1 MNTYLLSAIV
11 LGYFALLLL
20 IARITKGKTSENEN
34 FFLGGRK
41 SPWMVVAFGMIGAS
55 LSGVTFVSVP
65 GWAKS
70 IDMTY
75 MQTVVGFFFGYLFIA
90 KILLPLYYRLRL
102 TSIYSF
108 FKGRLGI
115 YSYKSAASFFI
126 LSKIM
131 GAAARLFIV
140 TYILQTYIF
149 SHWNIPYVVTATV
162 TLLLIWTYTF
172 QGGIKTIVWTDTLQ
186 TFCMLGALVMIIVC
200 IGQYMNL
207 SPKGLVSTVADSPHF
222 RFFEWNWQSPQ
233 FFWKQFISGIF
244 ITIAMSGLD
253 QDMMQKNLS
262 CRSLKEAQKNMYW
275 YGSAFIPVNFLFLS
289 LGILLVALAHS
300 KGIALPEKGDEL
312 LPMFA
317 ATGYLGNATL
327 IFFTVGI
334 IAAAFSSADSAL
346 TALTTTF
353 CIDILGIE
361 HKDMAN
367 AKKTRMIVHFGITV
381 FFIVIMLVFNALKIN
396 SIIDSIYRIASYTY
410 GPLIGLFAFGMFTK
424 RPTFDKAVPF
434 ICILS
439 PLLCFALEKS
449 VTTFTDYKFG
459 YELLLAN
466 GFITFA
472 GLWLFS
478 KKSETTWK

>member
-1 MNTYLLSAIV
+1 MAVIV
-11 LGYFALLLL
+11 LGYFAVLLLV
-20 IARITKGKTSENEN
+20 ARITKGKSSDNEN

-65 GWAKS
+65 GWTMS

-75 MQTVVGFFFGYLFIA
+75 MQTVIGFFFGYIFIA
-90 KILLPLYYRLRL
+90 RVLLPLYYRLQL

-108 FKGRLGI
+108 IKGRLGI
-115 YSYKSAASFFI
+115 RSYKSAASFFI
-126 LSKIM
+126 LSKII
-131 GAAARLFIV
+131 GAAARLYIV
-140 TYILQTYIF
+140 TTILQKFVFDY
-149 SHWNIPYVVTATV
+149 WNIPYVVTAAV
-162 TLLLIWTYTF
+162 ILGLIWAYTF
-172 QGGIKTIVWTDTLQ
+172 QGGIKTIVWTDMLQ
-186 TFCMLGALVMIIVC
+186 TFCMLGALVMIMVC
-200 IGQYMNL
+200 IAQHMHL
-207 SPKGLVSTVADSPHF
+207 SPSGMVNTVAESPHF
-222 RFFEWNWQSPQ
+222 RIFDWDWHSPQ

-262 CRSLKEAQKNMYW
+262 CRSLKEAKKNMYW

-289 LGILLVALAHS
+289 LGVLLVALAQS
-300 KGIALPEKGDEL
+300 KGIALPERGDDL

-317 ATGYLGNATL
+317 ATGYLGDATL
-327 IFFTVGI
+327 IFFTLGI

-346 TALTTTF
+346 TALTTSF

-361 HKDMAN
+361 QKEVAE
-367 AKKTRMIVHFGITV
+367 AKKTRMAVHLGITGC
-381 FFIVIMLVFNALKIN
+381 FIIIMLLFNVLNISSIIN
-396 SIIDSIYRIASYTY
+396 SIYQIASYTY
-410 GPLIGLFAFGMFTK
+410 GPLIGLFAFGLFTK
-424 RPTFDKAVPF
+424 RATLDKAVPF
-434 ICILS
+434 ICIVS
-439 PLLCFALEKS
+439 PLLCFAVEKT

-459 YELLLAN
+459 YELILAN

-478 KKSETTWK
+478 KKSKPIWK